1 MVSSCSSTRSLKRLD
16 NDVPFVCNSAA
27 FLDMTKYGVP
37 LLTSKSDKEFHVWAK
52 NNLVNYSK
60 LKDGYENLSDCVKQY
75 HPDTKP
81 KFEE

>member
-1 MVSSCSSTRSLKRLD
+1 
-16 NDVPFVCNSAA
+16 
-27 FLDMTKYGVP
+27 MTKYGVP